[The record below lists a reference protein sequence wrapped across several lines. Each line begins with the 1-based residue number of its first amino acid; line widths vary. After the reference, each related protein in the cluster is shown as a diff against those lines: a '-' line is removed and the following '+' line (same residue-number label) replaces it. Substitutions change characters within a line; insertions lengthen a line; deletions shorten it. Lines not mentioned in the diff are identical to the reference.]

1 MPKEA
6 FPMLVTFLIGNGFDL
21 NLGLET
27 KYAHFYPLYLN
38 SPKFSANDPDILA
51 FKELLAEDGGY
62 SRWADFER
70 ALGEHTTE
78 PPINSEAALRKC
90 LKDFK
95 RCFAQYLQQEEDRI
109 NFDDCSRGMAHKFAE
124 CLCTH
129 RDYLEPRLFRIVQS
143 ALPAKEV
150 SIYHIL
156 DFNYTTII
164 DRLFP
169 FFSFSD
175 LRGGDKGRLIHV
187 HGTHT
192 SGMILGVDN
201 LSQVANPDLFTNAV
215 QQRMFLKPL
224 LNQQSGQ
231 GHDQDALSCIKQSDE
246 ICIFGMSLGETD
258 LIWWQRI
265 GLWLI
270 SNSRHQLLI
279 FTRGQ
284 ALDPLFPEDILDHQ
298 DKIRNLFLSRTNLA
312 PESYPDFRDRI
323 HIVITSDFFRLEPAM
338 KAPLIG
344 NPSPPALTPA

>member
-1 MPKEA
+1 MQ
-6 FPMLVTFLIGNGFDL
+6 VTFLIGNGFDL
-21 NLGLET
+21 NLGLDT
-27 KYAHFYPLYLN
+27 KYAHFYPHYLS
-38 SPKFSANDPDILA
+38 SPKFAVDDPDILA
-51 FKELLAEDGGY
+51 FKELLAENGSY
-62 SRWADFER
+62 AHWADFER

-78 PPINSEAALRKC
+78 PPLNNEASLRKC
-90 LKDFK
+90 LRDFK

-109 NFDDCSRGMAHKFAE
+109 NFDDCGRSMAMKLAKDLRTHKD
-124 CLCTH
+124 H
-129 RDYLEPRLFRIVQS
+129 LEPRLLRIVQS
-143 ALPAKEV
+143 ALPQKEG

-175 LRGGDKGRLIHV
+175 LRGGDKGQLIHV

-192 SGMILGVDN
+192 KGMILGVDN

-215 QQRMFLKPL
+215 QQRLFLKPL

-231 GHDQDALSCIKQSDE
+231 GHDQDALNCINKSDE

-265 GLWLI
+265 GWWLND
-270 SNSRHQLLI
+270 NSRHQLLI

-284 ALDPLFPEDILDHQ
+284 SLDPLIPEDILDYQ
-298 DKIRNLFLSRTNLA
+298 DETRNLFLSRTELA

-323 HIVITSDFFRLEPAM
+323 HIVITSDFFRLEPTM
-338 KAPLIG
+338 KVPLIG
-344 NPSPPALTPA
+344 NPSPPSLTPA

>member
-1 MPKEA
+1 MQ
-6 FPMLVTFLIGNGFDL
+6 VTFLIGNGFDL

-27 KYAHFYPLYLN
+27 KYAHFYPLYLS
-38 SPKFSANDPDILA
+38 SPKFAVDDPDILA
-51 FKELLAEDGGY
+51 FKELLAEDGSY
-62 SRWADFER
+62 ARWADFER

-78 PPINSEAALRKC
+78 PPLNNEASLRKC

-109 NFDDCSRGMAHKFAE
+109 NFDDCGRSMAQKFAE
-124 CLCTH
+124 CLYTH
-129 RDYLEPRLFRIVQS
+129 RNYLEPRPFRIVQS
-143 ALPAKEV
+143 ALPIKEI
-150 SIYHIL
+150 SNYHIL

-169 FFSFSD
+169 LLSFSD
-175 LRGGDKGRLIHV
+175 LRGDNKGRLIHV

-201 LSQVANPDLFTNAV
+201 LSQVANPDLFTFAV
-215 QQRMFLKPL
+215 QQRLFLKPL

-231 GHDQDALSCIKQSDE
+231 GHDQDAVNCINQSDE

-265 GLWLI
+265 GRWLDA
-270 SNSRHQLLI
+270 NSRRQLLI

-284 ALDPLFPEDILDHQ
+284 ALDPLIPEDILDYQ
-298 DKIRNLFLSRTNLA
+298 DKIRNLFLSRTELT
-312 PESYPDFRDRI
+312 PENYSDFWDRI
-323 HIVITSDFFRLEPAM
+323 HIVITSDFFCLEPVL
-338 KAPLIG
+338 KVPPIG
-344 NPSPPALTPA
+344 NPSPPSLTPV